1 MLSKSWKKI
10 LIALTL
16 AVVLF
21 LAIVFYI
28 LYADN
33 IKNTGSFDF
42 YISKNEK
49 LEDVFT
55 NLKENQIL
63 KSELSFRQA
72 ANILS
77 FNDQKIKP
85 GKYIISPGMN
95 NYKLISKLRSGK
107 QDPIKLSINNVRDI
121 YQLCGRLGNSLME
134 DSMSF
139 VQLFTDSLF
148 LDSLGYKPET
158 VLSLFIPDT
167 YEMYWTVSPRKIADR
182 FQKEH
187 DNFSSQYGRKQ
198 AIADQQLTEVQA
210 YTLSS
215 IVEKET
221 LVDKEKAT
229 IAGVYL
235 NRLKQNMK
243 LQADPTVVFALG
255 LFGIQRILFEHLHT
269 PSPYN
274 TYVNTGLPPGPI
286 YMPSIASLEAV
297 IHPEKHDYIF
307 FCAKPGYEGTHSF
320 AVNLQG
326 HAINA
331 NAYRDWLNKENI
343 K

>member
-167 YEMYWTVSPRKIADR
+167 YEIYWTVSPRKIADR

-187 DNFSSQYGRKQ
+187 DNFWSKNGRKQ

-210 YTLSS
+210 YTLAS

>member
-10 LIALTL
+10 LIALTV

-167 YEMYWTVSPRKIADR
+167 YEIYWTVSPRKIADM

-187 DNFSSQYGRKQ
+187 DNFWSKNGRKQ

-210 YTLSS
+210 YTLAS

-274 TYVNTGLPPGPI
+274 TYVNTGLHPGPI
-286 YMPSIASLEAV
+286 YMPSIASLDAV